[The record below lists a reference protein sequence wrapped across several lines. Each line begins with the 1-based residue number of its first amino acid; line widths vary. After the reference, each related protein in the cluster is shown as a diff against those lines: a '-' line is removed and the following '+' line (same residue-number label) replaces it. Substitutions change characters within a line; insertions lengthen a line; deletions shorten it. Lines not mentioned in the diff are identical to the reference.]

1 MTEHTPPVS
10 LLTRVSREPTVHFAL
25 LAALLFAVTAFVG
38 HGDDN
43 VIEIDRDQIVLRIR
57 QLEAERGAPLS
68 VAERSL
74 VEEAYIDERV
84 LVREAKALG
93 LEVDA
98 RVDDILAQKMMHVLS
113 AEVIQPTQAELE
125 AYYTEN
131 RMWYI
136 PQLSVTIDEVV
147 VPEGSSQG
155 RALPTQLQEGVPP
168 EELVGDLLI
177 GHRVMS
183 DMTSETLVQVFNDET
198 AAIVLEAELG
208 VWVGPHETVRGYH
221 WLRVT
226 ERSESTPLPLDVV
239 KDVVRLDW
247 ISEREQG
254 RLDERIAELR
264 RGYSIEFTREGVTP

>member
-155 RALPTQLQEGVPP
+155 RALPTQLQEGVTR
-168 EELVGDLLI
+168 G
-177 GHRVMS
+177 RSS
-183 DMTSETLVQVFNDET
+183 DR
-198 AAIVLEAELG
+198 
-208 VWVGPHETVRGYH
+208 P
-221 WLRVT
+221 
-226 ERSESTPLPLDVV
+226 
-239 KDVVRLDW
+239 
-247 ISEREQG
+247 
-254 RLDERIAELR
+254 
-264 RGYSIEFTREGVTP
+264 